1 MANPDSWL
9 RRLRCNQWVGE
20 LPPERLGRAYVFLM
34 KSHKASTF
42 LNRPYR
48 NRSPLLSYLSEYH
61 DPEEDAKTSGVVEMA
76 PWPTGFDQDGVVQWD
91 WEKCEARGGSWK
103 KVRRRMEQKRIE
115 PEYVRHSLPTCARH
129 ADSSSSSSSTASSSS
144 LRDTGRTSRTG
155 SRRSTLGPGRPACA
169 TSSSRTCR
177 MSLSSVSSDLELVRC
192 FLLQIERHRDPD
204 SDPLRRLPGAIPPIA
219 EQQSMWWTAWLTG
232 KMPSLPKTPSNYY
245 LLSPPT
251 ARIKYG
257 VDHTT
262 YMHTLAADFGG
273 SPALSDLWR
282 THGAFVTL
290 VYAFSAAFTS
300 HYRLIG
306 PFKSDKAPEVVKT
319 EIWETVTRRG
329 LLGNL

>member
-1 MANPDSWL
+1 MASF
-9 RRLRCNQWVGE
+9 C
-20 LPPERLGRAYVFLM
+20 
-34 KSHKASTF
+34 S
-42 LNRPYR
+42 
-48 NRSPLLSYLSEYH
+48 
-61 DPEEDAKTSGVVEMA
+61 TSG
-76 PWPTGFDQDGVVQWD
+76 
-91 WEKCEARGGSWK
+91 
-103 KVRRRMEQKRIE
+103 I
-115 PEYVRHSLPTCARH
+115 
-129 ADSSSSSSSTASSSS
+129 
-144 LRDTGRTSRTG
+144 
-155 SRRSTLGPGRPACA
+155 
-169 TSSSRTCR
+169 
-177 MSLSSVSSDLELVRC
+177 
-192 FLLQIERHRDPD
+192 DPD
-204 SDPLRRLPGAIPPIA
+204 SVYRSPGAIPPIA

-232 KMPSLPKTPSNYY
+232 QMPSLPKTPSNYY

-300 HYRLIG
+300 HYRLVG

-329 LLGNL
+329 LLGNLYVWPPCLSARTRD